1 MYADHDQ
8 NHLPHREHSISH
20 ANDDAVRFPGLLP
33 PFLHTGSDKKKNK
46 QTGGVEGLGMRIGG
60 LY

>member
-20 ANDDAVRFPGLLP
+20 ANDDVVKFPGLLP
-33 PFLHTGSDKKKNK
+33 PFLHTESYKKK
-46 QTGGVEGLGMRIGG
+46 TGGAEGPGMRIGVV
-60 LY
+60 Y